1 MCIRDSSRSGSD
13 STAPISPV
21 MVAILEKSSV
31 KKIAATNGPTIPRD
45 RIAIVIKSGAVRLPF
60 L

>member
-1 MCIRDSSRSGSD
+1 
-13 STAPISPV
+13 